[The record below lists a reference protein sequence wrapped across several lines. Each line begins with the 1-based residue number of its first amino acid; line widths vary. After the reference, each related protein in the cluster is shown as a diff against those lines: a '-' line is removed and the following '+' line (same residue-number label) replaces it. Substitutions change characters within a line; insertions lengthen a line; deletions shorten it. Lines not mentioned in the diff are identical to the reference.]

1 MRESIRTP
9 CLATLALV
17 GGCTAALSAEIGAD
31 AGTVED
37 SAGSPDASLGPASL
51 AIVEPAAGATFSR
64 DAVIGHD
71 WVAAVPMRFESA
83 GIARVEVRYTD
94 DTALA
99 ASESA
104 PFDLSV
110 PVRDE
115 GEILLIAVGLDAGGR
130 ELARDEVPV
139 TVAAPS
145 DPSCH
150 AMLDALGLG
159 WTAESPTQ
167 GIDDPIRLDPVI
179 GGVTFRYLSSS
190 DPTPMLM
197 DCALAPRLAELAEL
211 VGGYGIDEVIHL
223 GIYNYRCIGGG
234 DPDSGTCTPSQHAYA
249 KAIDIHAFGLAG
261 SDATYNT
268 ETDWLVREDLPDVCP
283 GMPMGEADRV
293 LHELACAMWAQSIF
307 HIVLTP
313 DYNDAHR
320 NHFHVDLTDG
330 SMFIGDTVTGVDPLI
345 PHLGH

>member
-9 CLATLALV
+9 WLLALALV
-17 GGCTAALSAEIGAD
+17 AGCTAELSAELGGD
-31 AGTVED
+31 AGMAADGAAAT
-37 SAGSPDASLGPASL
+37 DAPIGPASL
-51 AIVEPAAGATFSR
+51 SIVEPAPGASFTR
-64 DAVIGHD
+64 DAVEGHE
-71 WVAAVPMRFESA
+71 WVAAVPMRFEAA

-94 DTALA
+94 DTVLA
-99 ASESA
+99 ASDP
-104 PFDLSV
+104 PFELSV

-115 GEILLIAVGLDAGGR
+115 GDIVLVAVGVDAEGR
-130 ELARDEVPV
+130 ELARDEVSV
-139 TVAAPS
+139 TVSPPS

-167 GIDDPIRLDPVI
+167 GIEDPIRLDPVI
-179 GGVTFRYLSSS
+179 GDVTFRYLSSAEA
-190 DPTPMLM
+190 TPMLM
-197 DCALAPRLAELAEL
+197 DCSLAPRLAELATL
-211 VGGYGIDEVIHL
+211 VAPYGIDEVIHL

-261 SDATYNT
+261 SDAIYST
-268 ETDWLVREDLPDVCP
+268 ETDWVIREDLPDVCP
-283 GMPMGEADRV
+283 GMPAGEADRV
-293 LHELACAMWAQSIF
+293 LHELACAMWSQSIF

-330 SMFIGDTVTGVDPLI
+330 SMFIGDTVSGVDPWI

>member
-1 MRESIRTP
+1 LPLI
-9 CLATLALV
+9 ALALV
-17 GGCTAALSAEIGAD
+17 AGCSAELSAELGGDGGIAVD
-31 AGTVED
+31 GT
-37 SAGSPDASLGPASL
+37 APPDAALGPASL
-51 AIVEPAAGATFSR
+51 VIVEPGPGAAFAR
-64 DAVIGHD
+64 NAVLAHD
-71 WVAAVPMRFESA
+71 WVAAVPMRFEA
-83 GIARVEVRYTD
+83 VGLARIEVRYTD
-94 DTALA
+94 DTELA
-99 ASESA
+99 ASDAA
-104 PFDLSV
+104 PFDLEV
-110 PVRDE
+110 PVPDE
-115 GEILLIAVGLDAGGR
+115 GEVVLVAVGLDAGGL
-130 ELARDEVPV
+130 EVARDEVTV
-139 TVAAPS
+139 TVSPPS
-145 DPSCH
+145 DPSCR

-179 GGVTFRYLSSS
+179 GGVTFRYLSST

-197 DCALAPRLAELAEL
+197 DCSLAPRLAELVAL
-211 VGGYGIDEVIHL
+211 VAPYGIDEVIHL

-261 SDATYNT
+261 SDATFNT
-268 ETDWLVREDLPDVCP
+268 ETDWVIREDLAEVCP
-283 GMPMGEADRV
+283 GMPMGDADRV

-330 SMFIGDTVTGVDPLI
+330 SMFIGDTVSGVDPLI